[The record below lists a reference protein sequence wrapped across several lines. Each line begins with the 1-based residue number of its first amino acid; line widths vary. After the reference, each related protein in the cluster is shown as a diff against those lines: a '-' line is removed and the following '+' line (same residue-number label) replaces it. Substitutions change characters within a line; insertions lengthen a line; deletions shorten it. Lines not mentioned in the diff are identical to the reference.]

1 MKFHGV
7 GIALLVMF
15 LTLGLTR
22 TALSTELPNCEDL
35 FATQKQTNG
44 RGLTISCNSGGPP
57 QLAYL
62 IDPNDPKGD
71 PKLCGCNADWVKCNP
86 YRNNPD
92 TNPESANPA
101 ADSSS
106 KKTWTLPPCVEGT
119 GGLKAIPSGFEYIND
134 GTTACTT
141 IGGTRT
147 CFRAR

>member
-1 MKFHGV
+1 MKLHGV
-7 GIALLVMF
+7 GMALFALF
-15 LTLGLTR
+15 LTLG
-22 TALSTELPNCEDL
+22 TAGTAFSTELPNCEDL
-35 FATQKQTNG
+35 FSKQKQTNT
-44 RGLTISCNSGGPP
+44 GLTISCNPDGPP

-71 PKLCGCNADWVKCNP
+71 PKLCGCNADWVKCDP

-92 TNPESANPA
+92 TNPESKKAA

-106 KKTWTLPPCVEGT
+106 KKKWALPPCVEGT
-119 GGLKAIPSGFEYIND
+119 GGLKAIPSAFEYIND

-141 IGGTRT
+141 VGGTRL